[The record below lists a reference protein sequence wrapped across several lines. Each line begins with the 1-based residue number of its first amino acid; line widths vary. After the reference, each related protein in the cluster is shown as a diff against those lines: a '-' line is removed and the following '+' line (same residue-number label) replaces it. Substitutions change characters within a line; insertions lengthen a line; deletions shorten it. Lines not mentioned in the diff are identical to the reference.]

1 MQHAVH
7 PIPRNRHRLHAL
19 ATIAGLFALGGCG
32 GTPST
37 ATAPPRPHDRVALAL
52 SCPDPAFADAIE
64 PMVRS
69 WEVRTGAKVTLA
81 RTAMTPTDA
90 TDLAVIPAGHLGAW
104 AEPGH
109 LAAVPAKYRGGEHP
123 IQWFGF
129 LNAYGDRLVEWG
141 ARTQAIP
148 LAGDGFVLVYRA
160 DRFNDKAA
168 VADFFIQFKRPLGP
182 PTTWEAF
189 AEVAAFFA
197 ARDKK
202 PSLPPL
208 PADAERTFDLFARV
222 ASSLD
227 RPALSDKDLDGP
239 NKDAER
245 LAFLFAVK
253 DGAPRLRAPGFTAA
267 AEWLAGLHATGCLPA
282 GAGSDDPAAALAENR
297 AVLALMS
304 LDQLAK
310 LPRENGAVPTR
321 FGLAGVPGARRYFDP
336 ARGAWAEAAG
346 QGGNYVP
353 HFSGGRLGVVRARC
367 PHQEAAFELL
377 AEIGG
382 PERGAELVSTP
393 GLGAGPTRVAHLDP
407 NRLLPWLGYGF
418 DETHSKDL
426 QEALRQYVGQPVKN
440 PTYGLRGPDRA
451 DLALAAGGALRK
463 LGTGAKPGDAL
474 AEAMTAWTAIDTKT
488 PAATLRVWRQRA
500 AGLN

>member
-1 MQHAVH
+1 MSV
-7 PIPRNRHRLHAL
+7 
-19 ATIAGLFALGGCG
+19 
-32 GTPST
+32 
-37 ATAPPRPHDRVALAL
+37 V
-52 SCPDPAFADAIE
+52 
-64 PMVRS
+64 
-69 WEVRTGAKVTLA
+69 
-81 RTAMTPTDA
+81 
-90 TDLAVIPAGHLGAW
+90 
-104 AEPGH
+104 
-109 LAAVPAKYRGGEHP
+109 
-123 IQWFGF
+123 
-129 LNAYGDRLVEWG
+129 
-141 ARTQAIP
+141 
-148 LAGDGFVLVYRA
+148 
-160 DRFNDKAA
+160 
-168 VADFFIQFKRPLGP
+168 
-182 PTTWEAF
+182 
-189 AEVAAFFA
+189 
-197 ARDKK
+197 
-202 PSLPPL
+202 
-208 PADAERTFDLFARV
+208 ARV